1 MTKTAIRDEK
11 NETIRVDEDGA
22 TRDERNETI
31 RDRKNDLMHN
41 NNT

>member
-11 NETIRVDEDGA
+11 NETICDDEDGA

-31 RDRKNDLMHN
+31 CDRKNDPMHN